1 MCSLGYCHAFL
12 LSTAGVDG
20 VEHVAISFSVISFEE
35 ADLCITTK
43 YNFGKFSL
51 YFIRFLLSH
60 ILNSIFYCSLVFVF
74 TWWAGN
80 ISNIYIYIYIYIY
93 NSVHFFC
100 ILLRFCSDIA
110 YFNSDYTPNCRSM
123 MNFLLGKFLFFHEIK
138 ILILEQVSQCKFRL
152 QLFHRVLCI
161 LRDDKAVLKYIKIQS
176 LAKQNFYKL
185 RVRLSI
191 ICISF

>member
-1 MCSLGYCHAFL
+1 M
-12 LSTAGVDG
+12 
-20 VEHVAISFSVISFEE
+20 ISFEE
-35 ADLCITTK
+35 EDLFITTK
-43 YNFGKFSL
+43 YYFWKFNL
-51 YFIRFLLSH
+51 YFIRFLLSY
-60 ILNSIFYCSLVFVF
+60 ILNPIFCWSFVFVF
-74 TWWAGN
+74 TW
-80 ISNIYIYIYIYIY
+80 YIYIYIY
-93 NSVHFFC
+93 NSIHLFF